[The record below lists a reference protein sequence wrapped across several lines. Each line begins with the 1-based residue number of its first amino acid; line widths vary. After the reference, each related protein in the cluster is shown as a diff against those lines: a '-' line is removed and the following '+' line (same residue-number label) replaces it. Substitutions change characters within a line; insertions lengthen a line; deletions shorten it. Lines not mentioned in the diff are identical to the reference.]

1 MATDRDF
8 IQRLGGGGL
17 LTTEILYYL
26 PDHRSLLQSFVW
38 QTIDTAPRCPRPMTM
53 PLGWGRPRSAPSRG
67 AGRSTDRPVN
77 EVLPCRGQLL
87 AARKGDIKTPA
98 LFCPRSCRSGQ

>member
-38 QTIDTAPRCPRPMTM
+38 QTIDTAPRFPRLHEFLDHWRREVQAMIHTIRVAHADWVGPAEIRAVE
-53 PLGWGRPRSAPSRG
+53 GRWSL
-67 AGRSTDRPVN
+67 N
-77 EVLPCRGQLL
+77 
-87 AARKGDIKTPA
+87 
-98 LFCPRSCRSGQ
+98 

>member
-8 IQRLGGGGL
+8 VQRLGGGGL

-38 QTIDTAPRCPRPMTM
+38 QTIDTAPRFPRLHEFLDHWRREVQAMIHTIRVAHADWVGPAEIRAVE
-53 PLGWGRPRSAPSRG
+53 GRWSL
-67 AGRSTDRPVN
+67 N
-77 EVLPCRGQLL
+77 
-87 AARKGDIKTPA
+87 
-98 LFCPRSCRSGQ
+98 